1 MMASLLGEGFVAPA
15 AAEPSRQNLSQML
28 KQERLHGTTE
38 TAMRSDYHYF
48 AKQNCYVLVEDA
60 TGEHRAII
68 AQEYRRPKDPN
79 TDPPWPKLHGEVE
92 GRCPFTRQKL
102 EIDKPTGTFNDHA
115 KGNRLQTMRRS
126 VSMGQVGRH
135 LSVHSRGSASP
146 QPGGTSTHP
155 AQQRGASPYPMASG
169 NSMAITSNVNSMTST
184 AIGSQGF
191 GVGAMASFDK
201 RVAQLGR
208 RVLAPGSVLGASPL
222 GTSAS
227 GGPAGSS
234 TLPSPTVAHDS
245 TAAADTH
252 GATVRRMLGLTD
264 QRGPMRRSVS
274 TVSAGKEM
282 RRITP
287 EVKEKTEKPGYCEN
301 CRVKYDDFELVS
313 GTRVGRRCP

>member
-1 MMASLLGEGFVAPA
+1 MMASLLGDGYVGTV

-28 KQERLHGTTE
+28 KQERLHGTAEAAT
-38 TAMRSDYHYF
+38 RGDYHYF
-48 AKQNCYVLVEDA
+48 AKQNCYILVEDA

-68 AQEYRRPKDPN
+68 AQEYKRPKDPN
-79 TDPPWPKLHGEVE
+79 SDPPWPKLHGEIE

-102 EIDKPTGTFNDHA
+102 EVDEAAGTYKDHA

-135 LSVHSRGSASP
+135 PSANSRGSASP
-146 QPGGTSTHP
+146 QPGPSTHA
-155 AQQRGASPYPMASG
+155 AQVRGASPYPMASG
-169 NSMAITSNVNSMTST
+169 NSMAITSNINSMST

-191 GVGAMASFDK
+191 GGGAMASFDK

-208 RVLAPGSVLGASPL
+208 RVMVPGSMLGASPL

-234 TLPSPTVAHDS
+234 TLPSPTMAQDPAGA
-245 TAAADTH
+245 TEH

-282 RRITP
+282 RRSKP
-287 EVKEKTEKPGYCEN
+287 EEKVEKPGYCEN

-313 GTRVGRRCP
+313 GSRPDCAV